1 MATTTMMMAATTK
14 TTADNTRTPTT
25 AEVRRRIKAIRRR
38 ITMVA
43 AQGPMA
49 LQEEDDRLKWAEVDP
64 LHVLRPQ
71 MVLAAHIRLVAVA
84 VPQAEEV
91 SPWAGAAVPLRM
103 SDRPIQIQLVSCMRA
118 ICALVC

>member
-1 MATTTMMMAATTK
+1 MATTTMMMAATIK
-14 TTADNTRTPTT
+14 TTADNTKTPTT
-25 AEVRRRIKAIRRR
+25 AEVRRRIKATRRR

-43 AQGPMA
+43 AQGPMPP
-49 LQEEDDRLKWAEVDP
+49 QEEDDHLRWEEVVP

-71 MVLAAHIRLVAVA
+71 MVLAADTRLVAVA
-84 VPQAEEV
+84 VPQAEGV

-118 ICALVC
+118 IRALVC